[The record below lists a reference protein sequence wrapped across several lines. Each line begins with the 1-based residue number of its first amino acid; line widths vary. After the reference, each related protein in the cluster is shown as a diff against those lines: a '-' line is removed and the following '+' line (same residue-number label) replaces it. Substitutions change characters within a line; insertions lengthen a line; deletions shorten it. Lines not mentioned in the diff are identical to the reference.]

1 MRSSLKIKMLMVFS
15 ILLVISCL
23 LISFFIYRSSMDLV
37 KETVGQ
43 QNENMIDQAI
53 SKVGVEGFQRVE
65 IGAKKDDY
73 YYELQKELSTV
84 KELHQYLVCM
94 R

>member
-23 LISFFIYRSSMDLV
+23 LISFFIYRSSLELV

-43 QNENMIDQAI
+43 QNVNMIDQAI
-53 SKVGVEGFQRVE
+53 SKIDVKGYQSIE

-73 YYELQKELSTV
+73 FYTLQKE
-84 KELHQYLVCM
+84 
-94 R
+94 